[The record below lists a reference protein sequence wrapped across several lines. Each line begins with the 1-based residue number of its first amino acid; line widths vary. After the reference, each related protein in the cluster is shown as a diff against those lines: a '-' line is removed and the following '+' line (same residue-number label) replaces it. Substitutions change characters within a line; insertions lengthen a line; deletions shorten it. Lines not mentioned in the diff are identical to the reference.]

1 MGGMLT
7 IGAGEDHHPARRA
20 GRVLTAAVTLML
32 LAAAISEAAIALRIV
47 GLDRSTGGWDAR
59 DLLVVAAC
67 CVLVFGGPVFTAAA
81 FTRLA
86 DGLRSSLP
94 LVALATG
101 ALVVA
106 RYYSYDSYYWPDLIR
121 MSEGILPGWWIA
133 LLVALA
139 LGAAVL
145 SWRDLRTS
153 LYLTGIVM
161 FLAGPTVFV
170 AGLGH

>member
-1 MGGMLT
+1 
-7 IGAGEDHHPARRA
+7 
-20 GRVLTAAVTLML
+20 
-32 LAAAISEAAIALRIV
+32 
-47 GLDRSTGGWDAR
+47 
-59 DLLVVAAC
+59 
-67 CVLVFGGPVFTAAA
+67 
-81 FTRLA
+81 
-86 DGLRSSLP
+86 
-94 LVALATG
+94 
-101 ALVVA
+101 
-106 RYYSYDSYYWPDLIR
+106 